1 MFRSEKKTPE
11 ERLDDLLGRAR
22 AAREAGRR
30 YFQIY
35 LPADEEAAWLEDHE
49 TAGAVEALEAE
60 GWTLENVAEAGAP
73 LDPAYARIEVPVTQ
87 TVVGTI
93 YTFRTS

>member
-1 MFRSEKKTPE
+1 MFTSEKQTAE
-11 ERLDDLLGRAR
+11 ERLDDLLARAR
-22 AAREAGRR
+22 SARDAGRTF
-30 YFQIY
+30 FQIY
-35 LPADEEAAWLEDHE
+35 LPADERAAWLEDHE

-73 LDPAYARIEVPVTQ
+73 PDPAYARIETPVTA

-93 YTFRTS
+93 YTFRAR